1 MIMVMI
7 IIIDGSTLI
16 PWFRGKHMVWDV
28 TVTYAESHIGDTVTE
43 AGAASNKVAKYNE
56 LACMHIF

>member
-1 MIMVMI
+1 
-7 IIIDGSTLI
+7 
-16 PWFRGKHMVWDV
+16 MVWDV